1 MWEIYVYYRCP
12 ESDNA
17 VHLTIGQQLVAM
29 LSQSNGVSASLM
41 RKKDAPGTLMEVYRS
56 VQDCEQFCLHM
67 DQCVDTLYQKNM
79 ATKPDR
85 HIEIFSIV

>member
-12 ESDNA
+12 KLDIA
-17 VHLTIGQQLVAM
+17 AHLIIGQQLVAM
-29 LSQSNGVSASLM
+29 LSQSNGVSARLM
-41 RKKDAPGTLMEVYRS
+41 RKKDAPDTLMEVYRS

-67 DQCVDTLYQKNM
+67 DKCVADLYQKNM